1 MDTGSVIDVLCEMK
15 VHLDT
20 LPLDDEPVSAETR
33 ARIEAALA
41 GERGISTEAMR
52 VELVSVLTT

>member
-1 MDTGSVIDVLCEMK
+1 MDILREMK
-15 VHLDT
+15 VYLDA
-20 LPLDDEPVSAETR
+20 LPIDDEPVSAETR

-52 VELVSVLTT
+52 FEIANALK